1 MDPKFFRK
9 YADIVTEAEK
19 ARDARA
25 RKEVG
30 EVNNSIAQQNKALGY
45 PGTMQSWQNSLDAR
59 EREEEQ
65 ARLKAMFPSTK
76 PQANKPP
83 VMKK

>member
-9 YADIVTEAEK
+9 YADIVESRK
-19 ARDARA
+19 PK
-25 RKEVG
+25 KEVD
-30 EVNNSIAQQNKALGY
+30 EVNNSIAQQNKSLGY
-45 PGTMQSWQNSLDAR
+45 PGTMQSWQNSLDAKDR
-59 EREEEQ
+59 EAEQ
-65 ARLKAMFPSTK
+65 ARIKAMFPAAN